1 MRIVVE
7 EPIVPVRGSAVPSV
21 LLSELDD
28 DLVDQRLAEA
38 RDLHPGPR
46 LDQATVLLPDERLP
60 PSRGR
65 PHADHGARVRRIR
78 RINPPR
84 VTSVFGT
91 ESAIVWTLKP
101 LVPFTP
107 AAAGKG
113 IRWRFWNGRRA
124 PRSKIEPR
132 ST

>member
-7 EPIVPVRGSAVPSV
+7 EQIVPLRRSAVPSV
-21 LLSELDD
+21 IFTELDH
-28 DLVDQRLAEA
+28 DLVDQWLSEA

-78 RINPPR
+78 RL
-84 VTSVFGT
+84 
-91 ESAIVWTLKP
+91 ESAAGDVRLGHGKRDRVEFEGLGP
-101 LVPFTP
+101 VY
-107 AAAGKG
+107 AA
-113 IRWRFWNGRRA
+113 
-124 PRSKIEPR
+124 
-132 ST
+132 